1 MLLNL
6 LEIIGKG
13 TSEEMKLRINI
24 KILFILLLL
33 FPKNTFSWEKE
44 EHQILADLVLDST
57 LSFCDI
63 KFTDSSIFFPGEKDD
78 IILDKMFW
86 NGLTFGEISAEFS
99 GDDLAQSRCH
109 LKGYTIMQQL
119 KPLSAELI
127 NEVWDRIKKE
137 PEDIQSVE
145 DANQNV
151 IFNYVIYHLIALRFA
166 ELSGK
171 ESYNGSEFLRFALI
185 YEAVAQS
192 YLSDAFSAGH
202 FFLEASDFL
211 APLNYMNIRISHEYY
226 SFEGAYVIDSYGNS
240 WQAFGDKLLQWYPTS
255 FHRVFEGCL
264 ISMRELFLVYYSFFN
279 NVEIPKQLSN
289 WAKLFA
295 NGITLEELLNGWL
308 TTNSGEE
315 YYSEIKMPSLLSIPM
330 PLAASWSVRTEQKDK
345 YGIYH
350 RKHYLQL
357 INEKYHDPDLDDI
370 DKEFLYS
377 TNSIPK
383 WMIADFLPN
392 DTLQNLIR
400 YHPDIAS
407 VRYRQARFFPPSYR
421 GYLLIAGGT
430 YVYSQDQTNFGISM
444 GFGWG
449 FSDQFLFVLIKPSIT
464 GTALYVLDGNE
475 RWVVSVDFGI
485 GINLPI
491 LNILSPRLDVGYA
504 YGFQSPFKGHAG
516 KFAAGL
522 ETKTLPLGFTYAG
535 LTFRFKYQVVT
546 FIEPL
551 HSPVLEIIL
560 H

>member
-13 TSEEMKLRINI
+13 MSEEMKLSLNI
-24 KILFILLLL
+24 KVLLILLLL
-33 FPKNTFSWEKE
+33 FPKNTFSWEEE

-57 LSFCDI
+57 LSFCEI

-78 IILDKMFW
+78 IILDRMFW

-119 KPLSAELI
+119 KPLSAAFI
-127 NEVWDRIKKE
+127 DEVWRRIKNV
-137 PEDIQSVE
+137 PDDIQSVE
-145 DANQNV
+145 VANQNV
-151 IFNYVIYHLIALRFA
+151 VFNYLLYHLIALRFA
-166 ELSGK
+166 KLSSEEIDGK
-171 ESYNGSEFLRFALI
+171 KQPIQYALI
-185 YEAVAQS
+185 YEAIAQS
-192 YLSDAFSAGH
+192 YFSDAFSSGH
-202 FFLEASDFL
+202 FFLEVSDFL
-211 APLNYMNIRISHEYY
+211 APLNYMNIQIAHEYY

-255 FHRVFEGCL
+255 YYRVFEACL
-264 ISMRELFLVYYSFFN
+264 ISLRELFLVYYSSLN
-279 NVEIPKQLSN
+279 NVEIPKQLSE
-289 WAKLFA
+289 WAKLNA
-295 NGITLEELLNGWL
+295 GGISLKELSDCWL
-308 TTNSGEE
+308 TTNNGAE
-315 YYSEIKMPSLLSIPM
+315 YYSEIKMPSLLSIPI

-345 YGIYH
+345 YGIH
-350 RKHYLQL
+350 NRKHYLQL
-357 INEKYHDPDLDDI
+357 SNERYHDPDLDNI
-370 DKEFLYS
+370 DREFLYS
-377 TNSIPK
+377 TNSIPN

-392 DTLQNLIR
+392 DSLQNLIR

-407 VRYRQARFFPPSYR
+407 VRYRQDRFFPPSYR

-430 YVYSQDQTNFGISM
+430 YIYSQDQTKFGISM

-449 FSDQFLFVLIKPSIT
+449 FSDQFLFVFIKPSLT

-485 GINLPI
+485 GINWPI
-491 LNILSPRLDVGYA
+491 LNILSPRLEVGYA
-504 YGFQSPFKGHAG
+504 YGLQLPFKGHAG
-516 KFAAGL
+516 IFAAGL
-522 ETKTLPLGFTYAG
+522 ETKTLPIGFTYAG

-546 FIEPL
+546 FVEPL